1 MLERVRKQ
9 IKEPKSSD
17 EQRDEINDALYELK
31 KLSPGPLQGV
41 SVTTTNVVDEVI
53 PEEHEPSSG
62 CHDCTLRSTHLW
74 EGGACKMC

>member
-17 EQRDEINDALYELK
+17 EQRDEINDALCELK
-31 KLSPGPLQGV
+31 KLSLGPPQGV
-41 SVTTTNVVDEVI
+41 PFTTNIVDRVI
-53 PEEHEPSSG
+53 PEEHEPGSG

-74 EGGACKMC
+74 EGGECKVC